1 MTLGI
6 LIGVAGVFQLQQVA
20 FELMSSSDDGLFYL
34 GLFYLAIVIFIWA
47 SAVYIIADYFTK
59 LKDKKEGSDSE
70 DVE

>member
-20 FELMSSSDDGLFYL
+20 FELMSSPDDGLFYL

-59 LKDKKEGSDSE
+59 LKDKKEDSE